1 MHEPGHK
8 PLEQLA
14 LAERDHHL
22 VSHPGAQLSRAVGGA
37 RGANQ
42 PDEHHRPPR
51 EQPSADRR
59 DPEQDEEGD
68 GVYPPLAFRI
78 SATTAGTT
86 SCRSPI
92 TA

>member
-1 MHEPGHK
+1 MHQPGDE
-8 PLEQLA
+8 PLEQLP
-14 LAERDHHL
+14 LAERDHDL
-22 VSHPGAQLSRAVGGA
+22 VPDTGRQLARPVARPPHPHE
-37 RGANQ
+37 
-42 PDEHHRPPR
+42 PDEHDGPPR